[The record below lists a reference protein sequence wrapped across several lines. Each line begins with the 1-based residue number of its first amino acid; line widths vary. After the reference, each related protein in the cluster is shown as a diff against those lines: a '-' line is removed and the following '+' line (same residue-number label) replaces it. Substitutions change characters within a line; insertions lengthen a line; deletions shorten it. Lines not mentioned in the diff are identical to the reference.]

1 MALITIAES
10 TGIGLSCGAIAG
22 LVLIPLAW
30 WIGQPGLPIAAA
42 TLALG
47 GSCGLLRGLFALP
60 SQLQAAKEA
69 DRQLCLH
76 DLLSTVFTLADSTDP
91 WQSAILADAEQRCR
105 TLRPSMVIAHRLS
118 LRAWSGIGILSA
130 LLLTSAILI
139 SQPIQTRA
147 DLATISQPES
157 DPRELHQSP
166 DQFSNRQ
173 ASGNSQTE
181 QSHREFEENPVE
193 ANGSPISGHGKGM
206 NTSGIGAGLAISP
219 ARQSAAPNAT
229 MSPSIPNQS
238 GPAAP
243 GIAGPGSP
251 SNIPGPAAN
260 GSASSPPAQS
270 IAPWQSDRWPADIS
284 AAYQALKSGNIPD
297 EDADLIRDYFDRE

>member
-22 LVLIPLAW
+22 LILIPLAW

-139 SQPIQTRA
+139 SQPVQSRA
-147 DLATISQPES
+147 DLAANQQPKS
-157 DPRELHQSP
+157 DASSLHQSP
-166 DQFSNRQ
+166 DQSSDRQ

-181 QSHREFEENPVE
+181 QSHREFEENPVD
-193 ANGSPISGHGKGM
+193 ANDSAIPSHGKGT
-206 NTSGIGAGLAISP
+206 NNSAIGGGLAVSPEQQTIAPDSSISLT
-219 ARQSAAPNAT
+219 N
-229 MSPSIPNQS
+229 PNQS

-243 GIAGPGSP
+243 GTSGPESP
-251 SNIPGPAAN
+251 SNTPGPAAN

-284 AAYQALKSGNIPD
+284 AANQALKSGNIPD
-297 EDADLIRDYFDRE
+297 EDADLVRDYFARE

>member
-1 MALITIAES
+1 
-10 TGIGLSCGAIAG
+10 
-22 LVLIPLAW
+22 
-30 WIGQPGLPIAAA
+30 
-42 TLALG
+42 
-47 GSCGLLRGLFALP
+47 
-60 SQLQAAKEA
+60 
-69 DRQLCLH
+69 

-157 DPRELHQSP
+157 DPTELHQSP

-181 QSHREFEENPVE
+181 QSHREFEENP
-193 ANGSPISGHGKGM
+193 
-206 NTSGIGAGLAISP
+206 GLAISP